1 MDPLAFLT
9 GSTYEAGTVKV
20 VFKRTE
26 PIHVIRHGSTDGR
39 GEIILEQSVRQ
50 GNEDS
55 GSDRI
60 VEPH

>member
-9 GSTYEAGTVKV
+9 GSTHEAGTIKV
-20 VFKRTE
+20 IFKRIE

-39 GEIILEQSVRQ
+39 GEIIFEQSVHQ

-55 GSDRI
+55 GSDQI
-60 VEPH
+60 VEPR